1 MAITTDST
9 YVVTSGGI
17 NYDIIGYSKTLDNY
31 STDDILAYHYCS
43 ADNTLM
49 KHIQKREQIA
59 YFNMVANT
67 GVAVPWN
74 MARISST
81 NISINAGDKTKENYG
96 QLGVYCGIIWLAR
109 TSNGNDMCITTSN
122 RSNYKIVTSFKAK
135 NYCYELSAPSIVA
148 NNYGQSGWSGT
159 QSTPTFPIWYLGGG
173 TLYYYIDA
181 TGTNKINLNGQ
192 RIRPYA
198 MFNHDG
204 KVFFV
209 QFSDSN
215 GITKNDSLNTLNEG
229 TDPNYYPYIASNG
242 IASFDGTGYAI
253 AAAALENHPV
263 TSPFPKNY
271 NKNSLGQYGSSFTHF
286 AADNGICLLGQFGGT
301 IHNPPLYDAG
311 SESFVYFNSK
321 DSVLD
326 FWKGIGIKF
335 KGDKVYK
342 PIIVGGYVTG
352 YTDDLTVES
361 DLDNYIGDTNH
372 EVPGSRPAPTP
383 PTPSGDDYE
392 DMSLGVS
399 NVTLGGLTKYAI
411 LSKQELIN
419 LCIDYNTNQ
428 ATAGTNFSN
437 HIICLYRLGFG
448 ASDLAVTSSDKIK
461 MIQSAG
467 DVDFESSANYSIVTR
482 QTPFIHFGSITVP
495 RHTNTFYDFS
505 PYSNYELYIPGCG
518 WIPLPDNV
526 AGRTLNVYLV
536 FDLPTCSAKGIVR
549 IEGGVYGGTTIATVN
564 GVIGASVPFTIGE
577 NGMQRAAILSGS
589 VQTAAALGTAFLGVG
604 IGNPYM
610 GASGVA
616 MATTGIANNYVAGN
630 TNFISTKGGASDF
643 SAFGDGATA
652 MLKYNAPEID
662 PVVNNSMFGHTIGY
676 LCNEVGTLGSFTG
689 FTVCDNPHVTF
700 SASSAERDEIERL
713 LSMGVIL

>member
-1 MAITTDST
+1 MGISKISYGSGDNLFEISYKDDEVITE
-9 YVVTSGGI
+9 SGGTSFTSD
-17 NYDIIGYSKTLDNY
+17 NFEANTFAAYQNRSQTQFFTTGDDSSYNKANEDNCMWQKWNNNNKTDL
-31 STDDILAYHYCS
+31 LPG
-43 ADNTLM
+43 ADNPDGYYT
-49 KHIQKREQIA
+49 
-59 YFNMVANT
+59 FN
-67 GVAVPWN
+67 
-74 MARISST
+74 S
-81 NISINAGDKTKENYG
+81 
-96 QLGVYCGIIWLAR
+96 LL
-109 TSNGNDMCITTSN
+109 TSNGGLRIIT
-122 RSNYKIVTSFKAK
+122 
-135 NYCYELSAPSIVA
+135 ELTDIQRVIWTPDVMENTI
-148 NNYGQSGWSGT
+148 NTRINGT
-159 QSTPTFPIWYLGGG
+159 AVSVKTYAINTATNQPKCAI
-173 TLYYYIDA
+173 IDA
-181 TGTNKINLNGQ
+181 TNPLHYTAQNVFIAPWLLYPQNKKELQ
-192 RIRPYA
+192 LHYRRE
-198 MFNHDG
+198 DG
-204 KVFFV
+204 
-209 QFSDSN
+209 
-215 GITKNDSLNTLNEG
+215 L
-229 TDPNYYPYIASNG
+229 
-242 IASFDGTGYAI
+242 
-253 AAAALENHPV
+253 
-263 TSPFPKNY
+263 SPW
-271 NKNSLGQYGSSFTHF
+271 GSSCTRISGARNNVNNRARTYPLSTAMVNYDVPTGNNQTFGFYSDDNNYLF
-286 AADNGICLLGQFGGT
+286 ACTLSTNNYASGYVNCYIC
-301 IHNPPLYDAG
+301 
-311 SESFVYFNSK
+311 SEDELKKWLASSGLKFVY
-321 DSVLD
+321 
-326 FWKGIGIKF
+326 KGRL
-335 KGDKVYK
+335 YK
-342 PIIVGGYVTG
+342 PVAENNVIVG
-352 YTDDLTVES
+352 YTDDMLSQSEW
-361 DLDNYIGDTNH
+361 DNWHTKDDH
-372 EVPGSRPAPTP
+372 EKPVTP
-383 PTPSGDDYE
+383 PPPGPSGGGDDYE

-448 ASDLAVTSSDKIK
+448 ASDLVVTSSDKIK

-467 DVDFESSANYSIVTR
+467 NVDFESSANYSIVTR
-482 QTPFIHFGSITVP
+482 QTPFIHFGSIKVP
-495 RHTNTFYDFS
+495 RHTGTFYDFS

-564 GVIGASVPFTIGE
+564 GIIGASVPFTIGE

-643 SAFGDGATA
+643 SAFGDGAAA

-700 SASSAERDEIERL
+700 SASSAEREEIERL